1 MNGKKRSFRKPYW
14 EMTPHEL
21 EEATKE
27 FDAPIPVSK
36 TRPLTKVE
44 RKQFELSRRG
54 PSYSVFVVRNDDVFV
69 RLPPDVVRRSM
80 KFAAAHKM
88 TLSEVISRGL
98 KGLLAFA
105 E

>member
-1 MNGKKRSFRKPYW
+1 MKTKTRRSTKPYW
-14 EMTPHEL
+14 EMTSQEL
-21 EEATKE
+21 DEATKE
-27 FDAPIPVSK
+27 FDEPIPLSQ
-36 TRPLTKVE
+36 TRALTKTE
-44 RKQFELSRRG
+44 RRQFERSRRG
-54 PSYSVFVVRNDDVFV
+54 PTFSVFVVRNDDVFV